1 MPSKKPAKKLKK
13 AKRLQKTRT
22 LTTLADKH
30 KDW

>member
-1 MPSKKPAKKLKK
+1 MPAKKRAKPLKK
-13 AKRLQKTRT
+13 CKKLEKTRT